1 MIGDLRISVST
12 CSIRGNCPNEPH
24 LPPHLGRDL
33 TPQGEPYGS
42 GREKANMY
50 LLLWKSTIFF
60 SFIHIMNFEHW
71 VWSPNIMHHS
81 HLTSFRDK
89 TTTTARLN
97 RTHELLDNSRPTGLT
112 YAAYIR
118 LSQKSSA
125 SHMWRRGEKRNR
137 EMELTSND
145 LEMECFRWP
154 SPWLP
159 SSVFSLSQGTQW
171 SGLENLAASQ

>member
-1 MIGDLRISVST
+1 MSNLLSKMNDLRIYVPTFMEEHKIFLFHSYYQLWM
-12 CSIRGNCPNEPH
+12 SIE
-24 LPPHLGRDL
+24 
-33 TPQGEPYGS
+33 YG
-42 GREKANMY
+42 
-50 LLLWKSTIFF
+50 LQIQCTIY
-60 SFIHIMNFEHW
+60 
-71 VWSPNIMHHS
+71 
-81 HLTSFRDK
+81 HLTSLRDK

-112 YAAYIR
+112 YAACIR

-125 SHMWRRGEKRNR
+125 SHMWRRGEKRIR

-145 LEMECFRWP
+145 LEMECFRRP